1 MDINFK
7 SALFASICEIV
18 IVHPIDVFKIHY
30 QQNSNF
36 KIRTFMNYN
45 FTTKY
50 RGFISRS
57 IGILPMR
64 TTFWV
69 SQDFANKNIQLNNT
83 ILNYTTKSTFVS
95 IAQTLIDCPIENL
108 KIGKINN
115 SKITFDY
122 KFFYKGFLPNLIR
135 NNIFAFNV
143 IGFNKLGDEYNYN
156 KFLSGSIGGLL
167 GSILS
172 QPFDYIKT
180 LRQSDKNI
188 KYSDIFNTIHKKKY
202 MNGCTARSLVCFM
215 SMGIGSLALDFYNSF
230 NYHL

>member
-36 KIRTFMNYN
+36 KFKTFMNYN
-45 FTTKY
+45 FNTKY

-57 IGILPMR
+57 MGILPMR

-69 SQDFANKNIQLNNT
+69 SQDLANKNISLNNS
-83 ILNYTTKSTFVS
+83 ILNYITKSTFVS
-95 IAQTLIDCPIENL
+95 FAQTLIDCPIENM

-115 SKITFDY
+115 KKIKFNF
-122 KFFYKGFLPNLIR
+122 KFFYKGFSPNLIR

-143 IGFNKLGDEYNYN
+143 IGFNKLGDEYDCN
-156 KFLSGSIGGLL
+156 KFISGSIGGLL
-167 GSILS
+167 GSIIS

-188 KYSDIFNTIHKKKY
+188 KFYDIFNIKHKKY
-202 MNGCTARSLVCFM
+202 FMNGCTARSLVCFM
-215 SMGIGSLALDFYNSF
+215 SMGIGSLALDFYNDYF
-230 NYHL
+230 